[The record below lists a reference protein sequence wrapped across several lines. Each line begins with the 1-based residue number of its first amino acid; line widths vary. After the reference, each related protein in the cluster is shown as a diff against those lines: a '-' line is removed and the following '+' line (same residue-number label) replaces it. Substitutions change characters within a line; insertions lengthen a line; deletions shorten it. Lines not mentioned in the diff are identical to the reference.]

1 MKNPKSPI
9 PHRTFR
15 RPGFTLTELLVVMM
29 VLAILAALTVAALAG
44 AVNDA
49 RAARTRTVINKIDQ
63 LISERWEGYR
73 TRAVRAP
80 IVGDAR
86 TNAWNRLSAIRELQ
100 RLEMPDQISDLC
112 TGNEWA
118 DLQAELSQ
126 TPPTTELDAIENI
139 ASVRRATLAIMPSV
153 TIAYKRLAERSIEG
167 DPSTTTDDRPWTS
180 ANQGAECLYLILA
193 VMKDGDKSA
202 IDYFS
207 TDEIGD
213 VDGDGMKEILDGW
226 GRPITFIRWPAGYTR
241 EQPGPD
247 YYWGVANT
255 DDNSNSVTDDL
266 VEFMTVNSDDFMWS
280 VTDQTRDTSVAPDTF
295 DPLKVD
301 PRWANLDPG
310 SRPYA
315 LRPLILSPGP
325 DGEYDIDVRQPDMFA
340 PAVAGIPS
348 NDPYLFRITQ
358 PYTAVTPLPGT
369 PVDGNGDGNIAG
381 DNITNHDNTAPG
393 S

>member
-1 MKNPKSPI
+1 MKNPQSPI
-9 PHRTFR
+9 PNPKFCR
-15 RPGFTLTELLVVMM
+15 RGFTLTELLVVMM

-73 TRAVRAP
+73 TRSVRVVLPSGTPPTAANFAL
-80 IVGDAR
+80 AR
-86 TNAWNRLSAIRELQ
+86 LLSIRELQ
-100 RLEMPDQISDLC
+100 RLELPDQISDLC
-112 TGNEWA
+112 TANERVT
-118 DLQAELSQ
+118 DLAGDSD
-126 TPPTTELDAIENI
+126 LDAIVAIND
-139 ASVRRATLAIMPSV
+139 VQRALLGIVPSV
-153 TIAYKRLAERSIEG
+153 TIGYKRLAERSIEG
-167 DPSTTTDDRPWTS
+167 DPAVTTDDRPWTT

-226 GRPITFIRWPAGYTR
+226 GQPITFFRWPAGYTR
-241 EQPGPD
+241 EQPGAD
-247 YYWGVANT
+247 FYCGQANT
-255 DDNSNSVTDDL
+255 DDNSNSATDDL
-266 VEFMTVNSDDFMWS
+266 LEYMTPGSDDFLW
-280 VTDQTRDTSVAPDTF
+280 TATEQTRDTSVAPDPF

-301 PRWANLDPG
+301 PRWANVDPG

-315 LRPLILSPGP
+315 LRPLILSAGP
-325 DGEYDIDVRQPDMFA
+325 DKSYDIVSNQLDAMDTANGMA
-340 PAVAGIPS
+340 
-348 NDPYLFRITQ
+348 NDPYSIRTTQ
-358 PYTAVTPLPGT
+358 PYNRVNPLPGT
-369 PVDGNGDGNIAG
+369 PQDTDGDGGIAG